1 MSASKATP
9 PANGGGEMTIKK
21 PKILIINTKFSNEL
35 RLDDADDANHHGLPD
50 FTIINAS
57 STRIMNA
64 MDAEGGCWDVLSQ
77 LIYNNYYDFT
87 GFVVVHKTESI
98 VHTAT
103 AMSFML
109 QNLGK
114 PVIFT
119 GCLISPSLV
128 HSDFKRNLILSMY
141 LASSGNVS
149 EVTIL
154 FAEQM
159 LRANRTTKISS
170 VGMQPF
176 DSPHIPPLA
185 SMIGKSIKLEKH
197 RLRPAPKGRLV
208 LCRNMSALVEVIIL
222 VPSIDR
228 DVLLSLVANTAAKAI
243 VLCGFGSGNFPI
255 ECGAVHAAA
264 TLARERGK
272 TVVICTQVRYG
283 AVNISSYEAGRQ
295 LIETG
300 VMEAKDMTL
309 ECTVI
314 KLKYLLGKNLPQA
327 TLRKLI
333 TADLRGEVTE
343 ESEASL

>member
-1 MSASKATP
+1 MSENVTDLITF
-9 PANGGGEMTIKK
+9 NK
-21 PKILIINTKFSNEL
+21 PKILIINTKFSNDL
-35 RLDDADDANHHGLPD
+35 KLDDADDAKHHALPD
-50 FTIINAS
+50 FTIINAPS
-57 STRIMNA
+57 ANLTHA
-64 MDAEGGCWDVLSQ
+64 MDAENGCWDVLSQ
-77 LIYNNYYDFT
+77 LIFNNYYNFT
-87 GFVVVHKTESI
+87 GFVVVHKTESV

-119 GCLISPSLV
+119 GCIISPAHV

-141 LASSGNVS
+141 LASLGNLS

-170 VGMQPF
+170 NGLQPF
-176 DSPHIPPLA
+176 VSPHMPPLA
-185 SMIGKSIKLEKH
+185 SMIGKHIRLEKH
-197 RLRPAPKGRLV
+197 RLRPAPKGRIV
-208 LCRNMSALVEVIIL
+208 LCRHMSALVEVIIL
-222 VPSIDR
+222 VPSIDK
-228 DVLLSLVANTAAKAI
+228 DVLLSLVENTNAQAI

-264 TLARERGK
+264 MLARQKNK

-300 VMEAKDMTL
+300 VVEARDMTI
-309 ECTVI
+309 ECTVM
-314 KLKYLLGKNLPQA
+314 KLKYLLGKKLPLA

-333 TADLRGEVTE
+333 VADLRGEITE
-343 ESEASL
+343 EIEASL

>member
-1 MSASKATP
+1 MSMACSSGAAPDDFSAS
-9 PANGGGEMTIKK
+9 K
-21 PKILIINTKFSNEL
+21 PKILIINTKFSNDL
-35 RLDDADDANHHGLPD
+35 RLADADDANHHGLPD
-50 FTIINAS
+50 FSIINAPS
-57 STRIMNA
+57 SKIEPA
-64 MDAEGGCWDVLSQ
+64 MDAEGGCWDVLSR
-77 LIYNNYYDFT
+77 LIYSNYYNYT
-87 GFVVVHKTESI
+87 GFVIVSKTESI

-119 GCLISPSLV
+119 GCLIAPSLV

-159 LRANRTTKISS
+159 LRANRTTKVSS

-185 SMIGKSIKLEKH
+185 SMIGKSIKLERH

-208 LCRNMSALVEVIIL
+208 LWRDMAAKVEVIIL

-228 DVLLSLVANTAAKAI
+228 DVLLSLVANTAARGI

-264 TLARERGK
+264 TLARQKGK
-272 TVVICTQVRYG
+272 IVVICTQVRFG

-300 VMEAKDMTL
+300 VIEARDMTV
-309 ECTVI
+309 ECTVV
-314 KLKYLLGKNLPQA
+314 KLKYLLGKGLPLA
-327 TLRKLI
+327 TTRKLI
-333 TADLRGEVTE
+333 TADLRGEITDETV
-343 ESEASL
+343 ASL